1 MQKALLFFVAVLALF
16 VIAYSTTP
24 KEGFTT
30 LMGVNW
36 TSMNDGTPK
45 ALYTDLPIKQP
56 KGVAIAE
63 AGVGNIEPSPP
74 PASDLPAAPFSQR
87 SKEVP
92 NPYKDPTNEP
102 AKYIRILAVKEDLQ
116 AFFGFTAPQ
125 LDGYGDPALQMPL
138 TRARADMKELIDI
151 QSVMERNPG
160 LPSRINT
167 KQLND
172 IQSNL
177 QYLQAMVRDLQNS
190 GALKSTSIESFADM
204 GTLPSET
211 PASLKELQDFQVKVV
226 FELNQLNLAGAQDQG
241 SLLRVATLNRIKQ
254 DVDQVIAQLQGG
266 ILAPSSVPIYSIDLQ
281 QAGAFLNQPTKNPI
295 NTGAPAAPI
304 PTTPTLT
311 SDKPASL
318 KELQEFQVKVVVEI
332 QRLSASG
339 TSDPVVVA
347 RLAVLQKIKQD
358 VDQVIQKLQ
367 TGEITPETVP
377 ILKADIERAFP
388 ILGNP
393 NAPLPTILQKA
404 DLPAQLSSLFPGG
417 LSPMDTEQM
426 KQINNIVSG
435 YAKKFMDGAS
445 WQVSLKYD
453 NPDIEKIR
461 LKTAEQTAKLIDLA
475 KGLSVSAN
483 QGGLPGVAPSAN
495 PPLQAVDAR
504 AQMTAGADMKSN
516 QTNAAYDRGLPGLS
530 TSRNLPLPPPATLD
544 WKQRNKEIV
553 QQIRR
558 RGMDPLTFGAL
569 PDDAEVSQNFSWRGH
584 TQMMCTRLNQTAD
597 PGLAVS
603 VGCPPQSWEGW
614 RT

>member
-1 MQKALLFFVAVLALF
+1 
-16 VIAYSTTP
+16 
-24 KEGFTT
+24 
-30 LMGVNW
+30 
-36 TSMNDGTPK
+36 
-45 ALYTDLPIKQP
+45 
-56 KGVAIAE
+56 
-63 AGVGNIEPSPP
+63 
-74 PASDLPAAPFSQR
+74 
-87 SKEVP
+87 
-92 NPYKDPTNEP
+92 
-102 AKYIRILAVKEDLQ
+102 
-116 AFFGFTAPQ
+116 
-125 LDGYGDPALQMPL
+125 
-138 TRARADMKELIDI
+138 MKELIDI

-190 GALKSTSIESFADM
+190 GALKPTTIESFADM
-204 GTLPSET
+204 GPLPSET

-226 FELNQLNLAGAQDQG
+226 FELNNLNLGGAQDQA

-254 DVDQVIAQLQGG
+254 DVDQVIAQVQGG
-266 ILAPSSVPIYSIDLQ
+266 ILAPSSIPIFSVDLQ
-281 QAGAFLNQPTKNPI
+281 QAGAFLGQPAKRSPI
-295 NTGAPAAPI
+295 NTGTPSAPV
-304 PTTPTLT
+304 PTDTTLT

-318 KELQEFQVKVVVEI
+318 KQLQEFQVKVVVEI
-332 QRLSASG
+332 ERLSASG
-339 TSDPVVVA
+339 TSDPIVKA

-367 TGEITPETVP
+367 SGEITPATVP
-377 ILKADIERAFP
+377 ILQADVERAFP

-393 NAPLPTILQKA
+393 TAPLPTILKKA

-417 LSPMDTEQM
+417 LSPRDDEQM

-461 LKTAEQTAKLIDLA
+461 LKTAEQTAKLVDLA
-475 KGLSVSAN
+475 KELGVSAN

-495 PPLQAVDAR
+495 PPLQAQDAR
-504 AQMTAGADMKSN
+504 AQATAPANMR
-516 QTNAAYDRGLPGLS
+516 QAETNAAFDRGLPGLS

-544 WKQRNKEIV
+544 WKQRNREIV

-558 RGMDPLTFGAL
+558 RGMDPITFGAM
-569 PDDAEVSQNFSWRGH
+569 PDDAEVSKNFSWRGH
-584 TQMMCTRLNQTAD
+584 TQMMCSRLNQTAD

-603 VGCPPQSWEGW
+603 VGCPPQGWEGW